1 MSEPDEATQPPDAD
15 RALQKELET
24 LRSYV
29 AQLEEQVRLQP
40 PQIAQ
45 QKALLAVVTKIRES
59 FDLEILF
66 QSTATEVRKLLNADR
81 VGMYRFDEDSSFR
94 CGEFVSEDVLPGY
107 TSALAA
113 KIEDRCFGEN
123 HASYYQQGR
132 IWSCADIRERGLAPC
147 HLQILSKFQVR
158 ANLVVP
164 LLKGETLWGLLCIHQ
179 CSSPRQWQD
188 SEIEFASQI
197 ATHLGVALQQAEL
210 VAQLRNQSHCLS
222 QAVAQAVGR
231 EKAIAAIIDKIRRS
245 LDLNTIFT
253 TTTQEVRQLL
263 EAERV
268 AIYRFWSDWSGE
280 FVVESVAEGYKSLMS
295 EQLENPKLREN
306 VSECSL
312 KLFVPKTLTDTYL
325 QETSGGDFIRG
336 KVFCVCNDIYN
347 AGFSQCYIEVLEG
360 YQARAYAIVSIYKG
374 KSLWGLLAAYQNSS
388 SRSWQDLEVNF
399 LVQIGAQLGV
409 AIQQAELLGQAQKRS
424 AVLQNTLEAQLQKRA
439 DELAKEAE
447 RERALAQVIDKI
459 RQTLDLDTIFQTAA
473 TEVRKLLSVERIT
486 IYKFR
491 EDYFGDFIFESEAEG
506 FPKLVGSAWEDPYL
520 HEHQGGKLRENEP
533 CVANDIHNC
542 GLDPCHI
549 RALEDF
555 GIESFA
561 VVALFQGEQL
571 WGLLSAF
578 GHSGPRQWE
587 DREIKLLMQVSA
599 QLGQQS
605 EYLEMLQTQARQQ
618 ARAAEQARALARA
631 IERTRQTLDIETI
644 FKATTEEVR
653 QILQCDRVI
662 VYRFSPDWGG
672 SFVSESVGQEWSPL
686 VTPEMQILW
695 PDTYLQQT
703 QGGRYRNHEHIAIED
718 ISQTDYTQCHLELLE
733 QFQVKAYCLVPV
745 FVGDTLWGLLGAY
758 QNSSTR
764 HWESGEISLLSQVGN
779 QLGVA
784 IQQAE
789 LLVQLKDAKENADA
803 ANRAKSEFLANMSH
817 ELRTPLNAILGFTQL
832 LARDSSLNQ
841 QHQEHL
847 GIIGRSGEHL
857 LALLN
862 NVLEM
867 SKIEAGQIVLNEKS
881 FDLYRLLQSLEEM
894 LRLKAEFKGLRLIFD
909 CDPQVPQWV
918 YADENKLRQILINL
932 LSNALK
938 FTETG
943 SVTLRVSGLRQR
955 VADRGQK
962 EEENSCL
969 LNSSSDDLLIA
980 DAPIVLY
987 FEVEDTGP
995 GIAPAELDSLFEAF
1009 VQTETGRRS
1018 QEGTGLGL
1026 PISQKF
1032 VQLMGGDLT
1041 VRSEVGRG
1049 TTFSFE
1055 IRSDWAEA
1063 AEVPTQQSRGRIVGL
1078 ESGQP
1083 TYRILVADDKW
1094 ESRLLLVNLLSGI
1107 GFEVRE
1113 AENGQVAIEL
1123 WESWEPHLIWMDMRM
1138 PVMDGYE
1145 ATRTIKATLKGQAT
1159 VIIALTASVFKKQR
1173 SVVLS
1178 AGCDDF
1184 VSKPFPEEAIF
1195 NKIAEHLG
1203 VRYLY
1208 QDGDL
1213 HPLPTALK
1221 QKDAPLADLTRESL
1235 RVMSDRWIA
1244 DLHDAA
1250 LSAREKRLK
1259 ELIAQIP
1266 EDSMNL
1272 VRSLDRMVDNL
1283 CFDRIVDLTQPSS
1296 HD

>member
-1 MSEPDEATQPPDAD
+1 MSDPHDAIPETIPDEA
-15 RALQKELET
+15 LQDELET
-24 LRSYV
+24 LRSRV
-29 AQLEEQVRLQP
+29 AQLEEQVSESP
-40 PQIAQ
+40 TQIAQ

-59 FDLEILF
+59 LDLESLF

-81 VGMYRFDEDSSFR
+81 VGMYRFDQDSNFYS
-94 CGEFVSEDVLPGY
+94 GEIVSEDVLPLY
-107 TSALAA
+107 SSALATT
-113 KIEDRCFGEN
+113 IVDHCFGEN

-132 IWSCADIRERGLAPC
+132 IWACPDIYDQGLTEC
-147 HLQILSKFQVR
+147 HLQILSRFQVR

-164 LLKGETLWGLLCIHQ
+164 LLKETTLWGLLCIHQ
-179 CSSPRQWQD
+179 CSGPRQWQD
-188 SEIEFASQI
+188 NEIEFVNQI

-210 VAQLRNQSHCLS
+210 VAQLRNQSQGLT

-253 TTTQEVRQLL
+253 TTTLEVRQLL
-263 EAERV
+263 ETDRV
-268 AIYRFWSDWSGE
+268 AIYRFNADWSGE
-280 FVVESVAEGYKSLMS
+280 FVVESVAVGWNSLIDQ
-295 EQLENPKLREN
+295 QLLNTELCHNI
-306 VSECSL
+306 SDCSL
-312 KLFVPKTLTDTYL
+312 KSLGYIPVPDTYL
-325 QETSGGDFIRG
+325 QKTQGGEFVRG
-336 KVFCVCNDIYN
+336 QVFRVCNNIYE
-347 AGFSQCYIEVLEG
+347 AGFSDCYVHALER
-360 YQARAYAIVSIYKG
+360 YQVTAYAIVAIYKG
-374 KSLWGLLAAYQNSS
+374 KNLWGLLAAFQNSGA
-388 SRSWQDLEVNF
+388 RHWQETEVNF
-399 LVQIGAQLGV
+399 LVQISGQLGV

-424 AVLQNTLEAQLQKRA
+424 AELQTTLEAQLQKRA
-439 DELAKEAE
+439 EELTKEAE

-473 TEVRKLLSVERIT
+473 TEVRQLLSVERIT

-491 EDYFGDFIFESEAEG
+491 PDYFGDFIFESEVAG
-506 FPKLVGSAWEDPYL
+506 FPKLVGSTWEDPYL
-520 HEHQGGKLRENEP
+520 QEHRGGRLRENEP
-533 CVANDIHNC
+533 CVADDIYRA

-549 RALEDF
+549 QTLESF
-555 GIESFA
+555 GIKSFA
-561 VVALFQGEQL
+561 VVPLFAGEPL

-578 GHSGPRQWE
+578 GHSSTRTWE
-587 DREIKLLMQVSA
+587 EREIKLLMQVAA
-599 QLGQQS
+599 QLGVALQQS
-605 EYLEMLQTQARQQ
+605 EYLEMLQTQAQQQ
-618 ARAAEQARALARA
+618 AKAAEQARALARA
-631 IERTRQTLDIETI
+631 IERTRQTLDIDTI

-653 QILQCDRVI
+653 QILQCDRVV
-662 VYRFSPDWGG
+662 VYRFNPDWSGK
-672 SFVSESVGQEWSPL
+672 FVSESVGLGWLPL
-686 VTPEMQILW
+686 VTTQMESAW

-703 QGGRYRNHEHIAIED
+703 QGGRYRNHEHIAIDD
-718 ISQTDYTQCHLELLE
+718 IDRMDYTQCHLELLKY
-733 QFQVKAYCLVPV
+733 FQVKAYCLVPV

-758 QNSSTR
+758 QNSHTR
-764 HWESGEISLLSQVGN
+764 HWESGEISLLFQVGN

-784 IQQAE
+784 VQQAE
-789 LLVQLKDAKENADA
+789 LLVQLKAAKENADA

-894 LRLKAEFKGLRLIFD
+894 LRLKAEFKGLRLMFD
-909 CDPQVPQWV
+909 CHPQVPQWV
-918 YADENKLRQILINL
+918 YGDENKLRQILINL

-938 FTETG
+938 FTEIG
-943 SVTLRVSGLRQR
+943 SVTLRVSSMMGQGSWVEKTPPMTDELR
-955 VADRGQK
+955 K
-962 EEENSCL
+962 MT
-969 LNSSSDDLLIA
+969 
-980 DAPIVLY
+980 LY

-995 GIAPAELDSLFEAF
+995 GIASAELDSLFEAF

-1032 VQLMGGDLT
+1032 VQLMGGNIT
-1041 VRSEVGRG
+1041 VTSEVGQG

-1055 IRSDWAEA
+1055 IPIGQAEA
-1063 AEVPTQQSRGRIVGL
+1063 ADILTQPSRRRVIGL
-1078 ESGQP
+1078 DPGQP

-1094 ESRLLLVNLLSGI
+1094 ESRLLLVNMLSPL

-1113 AENGQVAIEL
+1113 AENGQVAIDL
-1123 WESWEPHLIWMDMRM
+1123 WSSWEPHLIWMDMRM

-1173 SVVLS
+1173 SIVLS

-1184 VSKPFPEEAIF
+1184 VSKPFQEEVVF
-1195 NKIAEHLG
+1195 SKIAEHLG
-1203 VRYLY
+1203 VRYRY
-1208 QDGDL
+1208 QEENLQQLPPNLQPGDV
-1213 HPLPTALK
+1213 
-1221 QKDAPLADLTRESL
+1221 PLANLTPDSL
-1235 RVMSDRWIA
+1235 RVMPDLWIR
-1244 DLHDAA
+1244 DLREAA

-1259 ELIAQIP
+1259 ELIAQVP
-1266 EDSMNL
+1266 EDQKTL
-1272 VRSLDRMVDNL
+1272 GRSLDQMVDNL